1 MSLRDK
7 MRQKRDDL
15 AGETTRAVETS
26 ADSGKSYR
34 TIFIPDAIPKGIG
47 FWKCGL
53 GEHFVDFIPW
63 FSGKNHPTEP
73 IEKQIFHLDLY
84 VHQGVGAER
93 GNWVC
98 TQSTMKLPD
107 TICNYISKN
116 RPAKEEW
123 NQIKPKRRCVYLVW
137 VHDTPEEE
145 EKGIQI
151 WECAHH
157 SVQRQIDAI
166 ALMPKTG
173 APIIYSDVDVG
184 KTIRFKVTSAGKF
197 RTPDG
202 RDAESRE
209 YLGFSLFDR
218 TEPIPDELLEMVF
231 CLDDAVLWKPSDKEL
246 QMAFYGGEPPATGDD
261 HEEREPAGD
270 APPAAAPRRFG
281 GAVKPAAEE
290 TREPAAPPPTTAP
303 PRRFGSAA
311 PPPAAAPPTR
321 RFSAVSPAP
330 VNDVEDTSPEAQAGF
345 VCPFNGTVGADHDK
359 LPECKTCDVWDA
371 CADFADTIGGG
382 APTAPTIAPP
392 PSDNKPRLRTPGLK
406 SGGAAP
412 PAAGRPTLTR
422 RQNA

>member
-1 MSLRDK
+1 

-15 AGETTRAVETS
+15 AGETTKAVETS

-34 TIFIPDAIPKGIG
+34 TIFIPDAIPKGVG
-47 FWKCGL
+47 FWKCSL

-63 FSGKNHPTEP
+63 FSGKGHPTEP
-73 IEKQIFHLDLY
+73 VEKQIFHLDLY

-218 TEPIPDELLEMVF
+218 SEPIPDELLEMVF
-231 CLDDAVLWKPSDKEL
+231 CLDDAVLWKPADKEL
-246 QMAFYGGEPPATGDD
+246 QLAFYGGEAPTTGDD

-270 APPAAAPRRFG
+270 SPPPAPARRFGAAKPAAEEVREPAAPATPPRRFG
-281 GAVKPAAEE
+281 GAAPAAAAS
-290 TREPAAPPPTTAP
+290 PATPPA
-303 PRRFGSAA
+303 RRFGNPA
-311 PPPAAAPPTR
+311 PAAAVD
-321 RFSAVSPAP
+321 APAP
-330 VNDVEDTSPEAQAGF
+330 DEKSPEEEAGF
-345 VCPFNGTVGADHDK
+345 VCPYNGTVGVDHDK
-359 LPECKTCDVWDA
+359 LPECKTCDTWDP
-371 CADFADTIGGG
+371 CADFADQIGGSRQSA
-382 APTAPTIAPP
+382 AP
-392 PSDNKPRLRTPGLK
+392 
-406 SGGAAP
+406 AAP
-412 PAAGRPTLTR
+412 PAAPDKPRLRAPGLKPGATTPPAGRPSLTR
-422 RQNA
+422 RTNA